1 MPEHAWIA
9 LFEHTALPPAHGG
22 GPHMHAPARAC
33 SLRACPPI
41 RLPACLP
48 FLHCICR
55 EQLADSVLTLLFAG
69 HDTSATTLTRLFSH
83 LHRHPAAAERLRLE
97 QVRQRHPRTA
107 AAAAGRRV
115 CRPAAVLFDT

>member
-1 MPEHAWIA
+1 
-9 LFEHTALPPAHGG
+9 
-22 GPHMHAPARAC
+22 MHLSGTDGRPGRARAPHLLQPLVPGHPHAQ
-33 SLRACPPI
+33 SAAVL
-41 RLPACLP
+41 LCLP
-48 FLHCICR
+48 VPLCPCR